1 MTVASLQKKEREK
14 TRQIIGDIFSLF
26 AMWSRRIFSL
36 AKLVWFLADKKLDF
50 F

>member
-26 AMWSRRIFSL
+26 AMWSRIVSI
-36 AKLVWFLADKKLDF
+36 AKLVWF
-50 F
+50 